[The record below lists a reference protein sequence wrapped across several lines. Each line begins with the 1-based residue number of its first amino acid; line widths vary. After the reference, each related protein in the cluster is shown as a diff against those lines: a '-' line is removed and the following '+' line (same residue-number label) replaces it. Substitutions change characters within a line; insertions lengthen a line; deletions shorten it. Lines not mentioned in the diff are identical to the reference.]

1 MHPLGFQFLILFLNS
16 VSEFDDFIFSGTK
29 DQILGPLK
37 NNVSVPLNTVLTLAD
52 RKGFLFRRSYGI
64 SLCGKRDHYGLC
76 TSLWQAFVSFCDE

>member
-1 MHPLGFQFLILFLNS
+1 M
-16 VSEFDDFIFSGTK
+16 SEFDDFIFSGTK

-64 SLCGKRDHYGLC
+64 SLCGKIVFNRELGRDHYRLC